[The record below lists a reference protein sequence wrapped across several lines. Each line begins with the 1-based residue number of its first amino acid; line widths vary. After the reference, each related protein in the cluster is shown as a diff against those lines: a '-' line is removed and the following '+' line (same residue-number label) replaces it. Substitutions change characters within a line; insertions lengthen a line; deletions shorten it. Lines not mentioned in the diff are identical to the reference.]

1 MDSALRYFLVG
12 IDFALL
18 YGVGILLSDEK
29 KEVKHFLFLS
39 KRLQKYKSLM
49 KFILNAA
56 IFFCTFAF
64 TIQAIRTFRED
75 GFYASIAF
83 LPKSC
88 FLVKKKNSE
97 NF

>member
-18 YGVGILLSDEK
+18 FGVLVFLGEEQK
-29 KEVKHFLFLS
+29 KVKHFLFLS

-56 IFFCTFAF
+56 IYFCTFAF
-64 TIQAIRTFRED
+64 TINAIRTIRED
-75 GFYASIAF
+75 GFDASIAYQV
-83 LPKSC
+83 C
-88 FLVKKKNSE
+88 FLEKKKNSE
-97 NF
+97 YF